1 MRRSLVIAARLDMLR
16 SNDAGTTVADRSVR
30 MAGLTFESA
39 LIAAILTILLAS
51 LSVAVATRPAIA
63 IPLLLLVVMIASAS
77 LEPVSVVAGIH
88 VGATEI
94 LSVTL
99 VVATLIRLQNGL
111 GWRPSRLLVL
121 LMLVLVLG
129 VVRGLTPFGLQGAV
143 VSAEE
148 MLAMLS
154 AAVFFST
161 VRITP
166 SLIRTLRN
174 SFLLAFGVLV
184 CAAAV
189 FWSQHGLD
197 TFAATGDRAINAIQ
211 ALIVLEAT
219 VLMVL
224 FPPFRGL
231 VLRFALPLIGAAV
244 VVLSTQRTVWVG
256 GLVAAAVLSVA
267 RRKNGG
273 SATAPRLIVAVAAVG
288 VVLLV
293 AAGPATVTRNLET
306 GSQETGTFD
315 WRLEGWSALI
325 HRQLNG
331 STVDLAVGSPVG
343 TGEDRVLKGQRVTVA
358 AHSEYVSTLDLVGL
372 IGLSLLAWVCGSTLV
387 WSRRRMRATSPFIA
401 QAGLLFVALLALQ
414 IVYFFDYSIGALAGL
429 VLGLA
434 CAFVRESEGTGRSIV
449 SQRFDSLSTRNAQR

>member
-1 MRRSLVIAARLDMLR
+1 
-16 SNDAGTTVADRSVR
+16 

-39 LIAAILTILLAS
+39 LIAATLIVLVGL
-51 LSVAVATRPAIA
+51 LSVGLATRPAAA
-63 IPLLLLVVMIASAS
+63 IPLLLLVEMAVSAS
-77 LEPVSVVAGIH
+77 LAPGAGVAEFR
-88 VGATEI
+88 VDPTEA
-94 LSVTL
+94 LSVILT
-99 VVATLIRLQNGL
+99 VATLIRVQRHV

-121 LMLVLVLG
+121 LMLVFTLSVL
-129 VVRGLTPFGLQGAV
+129 RGLAPFGLQQVA
-143 VSAEE
+143 VSASE

-154 AAVFFST
+154 AALFFST

-189 FWSQHGLD
+189 FWSQHGFD
-197 TFAATGDRAINAIQ
+197 TFATTGDRALNGLQ

-224 FPPFRGL
+224 FPPVRGSI
-231 VLRFALPLIGAAV
+231 LRFALPLIGVAV
-244 VVLSTQRTVWVG
+244 VVLSTQRTVWVA
-256 GLVAAAVLSVA
+256 GLLAATVLLGARQKNRASNTARRLFISAAALAIVLF
-267 RRKNGG
+267 
-273 SATAPRLIVAVAAVG
+273 
-288 VVLLV
+288 V
-293 AAGPATVTRNLET
+293 AAGPATVTRDLQS
-306 GSQETGTFD
+306 GSQQTGTFS
-315 WRLEGWSALI
+315 WRLEGWSTLI

-343 TGEDRVLKGQRVTVA
+343 TGEDRVLEGQRVTVA

-387 WSRRRMRATSPFIA
+387 WSRRRLRATSPFIA

-414 IVYFFDYSIGALAGL
+414 MVYFFGYSIGALAGL

-434 CAFVRESEGTGRSIV
+434 CGFVRESGGTGRSTV
-449 SQRFDSLSTRNAQR
+449 SQRFDSLSTGNAQR

>member
-1 MRRSLVIAARLDMLR
+1 
-16 SNDAGTTVADRSVR
+16 

-39 LIAAILTILLAS
+39 LIAATLIVLVGL
-51 LSVAVATRPAIA
+51 LSVGLATRPAAA
-63 IPLLLLVVMIASAS
+63 IPLLLLVEMAVSAS
-77 LEPVSVVAGIH
+77 LAPGTGVAEFH
-88 VGATEI
+88 VGPTDA
-94 LSVTL
+94 LSVIL
-99 VVATLIRLQNGL
+99 MVATLIRVQKHV

-121 LMLVLVLG
+121 LMLVFTLSVL
-129 VVRGLTPFGLQGAV
+129 RGLASFGLQQVA
-143 VSAEE
+143 VSASE

-154 AAVFFST
+154 AALFFST

-197 TFAATGDRAINAIQ
+197 TFATTGDRALNGLQ

-219 VLMVL
+219 VLVVL
-224 FPPFRGL
+224 FPPVRGSI
-231 VLRFALPLIGAAV
+231 LRFALPLIGVAV
-244 VVLSTQRTVWVG
+244 VVLSTQRTVWVAG
-256 GLVAAAVLSVA
+256 LLAATVLLVARQKNRGSMTTRRLFVSAAALAIVLF
-267 RRKNGG
+267 
-273 SATAPRLIVAVAAVG
+273 
-288 VVLLV
+288 V
-293 AAGPATVTRNLET
+293 AAGPATVTRDLQS
-306 GSQETGTFD
+306 GSQQSETFS
-315 WRLEGWSALI
+315 WRLEGWSTLI

-343 TGEDRVLKGQRVTVA
+343 TGEDRVLEGQRVTVA

-387 WSRRRMRATSPFIA
+387 WSRRRLRATSPFIA
-401 QAGLLFVALLALQ
+401 QAGVLFVALLALQ
-414 IVYFFDYSIGALAGL
+414 IVYFFGYSIGALAGL

-434 CAFVRESEGTGRSIV
+434 CGFARESEGTGRSIV
-449 SQRFDSLSTRNAQR
+449 SQRFDSLSTGRAQR